1 MNEMIKHWSEE
12 VRLKNLTEINKKY
25 LLDDHRFIVCWAAR
39 RARKTLISLTKD
51 VKFALDNDRK
61 DNNIYICAPT
71 VKQAKRIYWDRLNK
85 MLKFV
90 PKKVSLTDHLINI
103 SHNNN
108 TIYVEGLDKP
118 ERIEGT
124 FRVDR
129 VHTTETADIK
139 ESFLFEHLLPVLA
152 DTNGFG
158 LFEGTADYRKAWY
171 KDLAM
176 LATGNN
182 VQKAEAY
189 KGFSCENPD
198 NTDWIGYTW
207 QSVDVLGE
215 KAIEEMKAIYEPTIF
230 EQEFEGSFITHGSTV
245 YFAFDTLENVTDV
258 TFDPNKPII
267 LCFDFNVDPMTCLIN
282 QEIDSIDGNIIYAV
296 VKEFVM
302 PRSNTK
308 RTTLKVVEYL
318 EHMNFQSTL
327 EATGD
332 YSGIATDSTNTND
345 GAYSDWVIIDEILH
359 NFTGYKRVIRRTVSI
374 SDRTNA
380 LNSLFLNGKN
390 QRRQL
395 INKKECP
402 YTYRDVTRQTYRK
415 DGALEDEQGKT
426 GHRSDA
432 LSYFAMNYYPL
443 RSLN

>member
-1 MNEMIKHWSEE
+1 
-12 VRLKNLTEINKKY
+12 
-25 LLDDHRFIVCWAAR
+25 
-39 RARKTLISLTKD
+39 
-51 VKFALDNDRK
+51 
-61 DNNIYICAPT
+61 
-71 VKQAKRIYWDRLNK
+71 
-85 MLKFV
+85 
-90 PKKVSLTDHLINI
+90 
-103 SHNNN
+103 
-108 TIYVEGLDKP
+108 
-118 ERIEGT
+118 
-124 FRVDR
+124 
-129 VHTTETADIK
+129 
-139 ESFLFEHLLPVLA
+139 
-152 DTNGFG
+152 
-158 LFEGTADYRKAWY
+158 
-171 KDLAM
+171 
-176 LATGNN
+176 
-182 VQKAEAY
+182 
-189 KGFSCENPD
+189 
-198 NTDWIGYTW
+198 
-207 QSVDVLGE
+207 
-215 KAIEEMKAIYEPTIF
+215 
-230 EQEFEGSFITHGSTV
+230 
-245 YFAFDTLENVTDV
+245 
-258 TFDPNKPII
+258 
-267 LCFDFNVDPMTCLIN
+267 MTCLIN

-308 RTTLKVVEYL
+308 RTTITVMEYL